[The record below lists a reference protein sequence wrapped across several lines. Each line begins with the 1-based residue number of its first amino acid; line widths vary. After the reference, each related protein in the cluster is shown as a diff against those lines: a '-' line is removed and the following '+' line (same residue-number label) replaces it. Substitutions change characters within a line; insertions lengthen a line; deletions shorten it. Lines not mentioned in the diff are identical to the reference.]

1 MITMK
6 SCNLIVAAVTLVIGS
21 MIAYTSYG
29 YGISMTMFGPGAGFW
44 SFILGVGL
52 VVVAV
57 LIVAD
62 TQYHSH
68 EFTAIQVRLGEKAN
82 LQAYKLMVLFGA
94 FVLLLQ
100 ILGFYLDAFLFM
112 CACMYL
118 LGMRRSSTIISVA
131 LAFLAFIYV
140 IFSLSLHINLPLP
153 IFWS

>member
-6 SCNLIVAAVTLVIGS
+6 SCNLIVAAVTLVIGA

-52 VVVAV
+52 IAVAV
-57 LIVAD
+57 LIVID
-62 TQYHSH
+62 TLHHSD
-68 EFTAIQVRLGEKAN
+68 EFTAIQVKVGEKAN
-82 LQAYKLMVLFGA
+82 LQAYKLMVLSGVFV
-94 FVLLLQ
+94 VLLE

-118 LGMRRSSTIISVA
+118 LGMRRSSSIISVA

>member
-6 SCNLIVAAVTLVIGS
+6 SCNLIVAAVTLVIGT

-52 VVVAV
+52 IVVAV

-62 TQYHSH
+62 TIYHSH
-68 EFTAIQVRLGEKAN
+68 EFTAIQFRLGEKAN

-118 LGMRRSSTIISVA
+118 LGMRRVSTIISVA